1 MIWTEGE
8 IYEKN
13 LFYQT
18 FRINSCLFIISIL
31 STMIR
36 ISLEIMNIFL
46 FSEANPNLTQYTQF
60 FKKYLL
66 LFGNSLEKIILII
79 IEILIFLILPE
90 LVFRITKDSLLN
102 YIKSYWITFRLR
114 KFLIKQTDYDNENEV
129 KIQKHNLAIQKSVI
143 DIRNNNILFIIKLPN
158 DHEIQRSITDTTD
171 GLREEISSLFPCYVF
186 SSFERKKKLLVLE
199 GTNFR

>member
-1 MIWTEGE
+1 MKKTYFI
-8 IYEKN
+8 K
-13 LFYQT
+13 T
-18 FRINSCLFIISIL
+18 FRINSCLFIILIL

-36 ISLEIMNIFL
+36 ILLEIMNIFL

-66 LFGNSLEKIILII
+66 LFGNSLDKIILII
-79 IEILIFLILPE
+79 IAILIFLILPE

-114 KFLIKQTDYDNENEV
+114 KFLIKQTDYDNENEL

-171 GLREEISSLFPCYVF
+171 ELREEISSLFPCYVF
-186 SSFERKKKLLVLE
+186 SSFERKKHLLVLE

>member
-1 MIWTEGE
+1 MKKTYFI
-8 IYEKN
+8 K
-13 LFYQT
+13 T
-18 FRINSCLFIISIL
+18 FRINSCLFIISTL

-36 ISLEIMNIFL
+36 ISLEIMSVFL
-46 FSEANPNLTQYTQF
+46 FSEAKSNLTQYTQF
-60 FKKYLL
+60 LKKYLL
-66 LFGNSLEKIILII
+66 LFGNSLDKIILII
-79 IEILIFLILPE
+79 IAILIFLILPE

-129 KIQKHNLAIQKSVI
+129 KTQKHNLAIQKAVI

-158 DHEIQRSITDTTD
+158 DHEIQKSIIDTTD
-171 GLREEISSLFPCYVF
+171 GLREEISSLFPYYVF
-186 SSFERKKKLLVLE
+186 SSFERKKHLLVLE